1 MADIQ
6 RHPCY
11 DELAHEVF
19 ARMHVAVAPKCNI
32 NCNYCNIKY
41 DCVSESRPGVVS
53 RVLSPEEA
61 YRSVQQTTAVLPQ
74 LTVVGIAGPGDPLA
88 NPVQTF
94 ETFRL
99 LRRGL
104 PDVQLCLSTNGLKL
118 PDYVEEIAECGIR
131 HVTVTMNA
139 VDPAIGGQI
148 YHSIFYRGKAYRGVE
163 AAGIL
168 ISRQLEGI
176 TLMAARGIK
185 VKVNSVLIPGV
196 NDAHLIEVTRAVKE
210 AGAFSHNIMP
220 LIISPGSRFERD
232 GRTAPEP
239 EVTLQVQEQSEQL
252 MPVMRHCR
260 QCRADA
266 VGLLG
271 EDLSG
276 GEIQAGQLVYSP
288 QERELELA
296 RLDSELQSRRE
307 RHGRGRSSSG
317 SAAATRIAV
326 ATRGRGKV
334 NVHFG
339 HAREFLIY
347 EVDGE
352 SSRLLG
358 VRKIQAYCNGT
369 ADCGEAGEPFTI
381 LKETV
386 NLLRDCS
393 LLLCSGIGTMPQEML
408 RKADI
413 MSVVTKDEIEPLLLK
428 YGRLLSYFSPGVVQ

>member
-1 MADIQ
+1 MQNVQ

-19 ARMHVAVAPKCNI
+19 ARMHLAVAPKCNI

-53 RVLSPEEA
+53 QVLTPEEA
-61 YRSVQQTTAVLPQ
+61 RRSVQQTLKVLPQ

-99 LRRGL
+99 LSREM
-104 PDVQLCLSTNGLKL
+104 PDLQLCLSTNGLKL
-118 PDYVEEIAECGIR
+118 PDYVEEITGCGIN

-139 VDPAIGGQI
+139 LDPAIGGRI
-148 YHSIFYRGKAYRGVE
+148 YHSIYYRGKAYRGE
-163 AAGIL
+163 AAAAIL

-176 TLMAARGIK
+176 SAMAARGIK

-196 NDAHLIEVTRAVKE
+196 NDDHLIEVTRAARE

-232 GRTAPEP
+232 GRLAPDP
-239 EVTLQVQEQSEQL
+239 GLTLKVQERSAEL

-271 EDLSG
+271 EDRG
-276 GEIQAGQLVYSP
+276 GELLAGLPEYSP
-288 QERELELA
+288 EERELRLMQLDGEL
-296 RLDSELQSRRE
+296 EVRRN
-307 RHGRGRSSSG
+307 RQASVRSPGVS
-317 SAAATRIAV
+317 ATRIAV
-326 ATRGRGKV
+326 ATRGGGRV
-334 NVHFG
+334 NLHFG
-339 HAREFLIY
+339 HASEFLVY
-347 EVDGE
+347 EVEED
-352 SSRLLG
+352 SYRLLG

-369 ADCGEAGEPFTI
+369 ASCGEADAAAI
-381 LKETV
+381 LKESAE
-386 NLLRDCS
+386 LLRDCQ
-393 LLLCSGIGTMPQEML
+393 LLLCSGIGSFPQEVL
-408 RKADI
+408 RQADI
-413 MSVVTKDEIEPLLLK
+413 MAVVTKDDIGVSLLK
-428 YGRLLSYFSPGVVQ
+428 YGRLLSYFKI

>member
-1 MADIQ
+1 MADVQ

-61 YRSVQQTTAVLPQ
+61 YRKVQLTAEVLPQ

-88 NPVQTF
+88 NPVQTL

-99 LRRGL
+99 LSKGM

-118 PDYVEEIAECGIR
+118 PDYVEEIAGYGIR

-139 VDPAIGGQI
+139 VDPGIGGQI
-148 YHSIFYRGKAYRGVE
+148 YHSIFYRGKAYRG
-163 AAGIL
+163 AAAADIL

-176 TLMAARGIK
+176 RLTAAQGIK

-196 NDAHLIEVTRAVKE
+196 NDRHLLEVTRAAKK

-220 LIISPGSRFERD
+220 LIISPGSRFEQD
-232 GRTAPEP
+232 GRVPP
-239 EVTLQVQEQSEQL
+239 DPRLTLQVQEDSADL

-271 EDLSG
+271 EDRI
-276 GEIQAGQLVYSP
+276 GEEILTKQTVYSP
-288 QERELELA
+288 QERELELV
-296 RLDSELQSRRE
+296 RLDSKLQSRRE
-307 RHGRGRSSSG
+307 RRGRSSSG
-317 SAAATRIAV
+317 GVVTRIAV
-326 ATRGRGKV
+326 ATRGGGKV

-352 SSRLLG
+352 ASRLLG

-369 ADCGEAGEPFTI
+369 AACGESEPDTI

-386 NLLRDCS
+386 DLLGDCS
-393 LLLCSGIGTMPQEML
+393 MLFCSGIGALPRETL
-408 RKADI
+408 RKAEI
-413 MSVVTKDEIEPLLLK
+413 IAVVTKEEIDTLLLK
-428 YGRLLSYFSPGVVQ
+428 YGRLLSYFSSGAVH